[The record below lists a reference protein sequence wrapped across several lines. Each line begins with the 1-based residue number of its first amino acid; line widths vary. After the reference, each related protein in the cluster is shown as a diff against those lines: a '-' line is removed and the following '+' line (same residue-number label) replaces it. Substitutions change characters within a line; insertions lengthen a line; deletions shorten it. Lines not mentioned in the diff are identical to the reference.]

1 MSRIINICFLLRVKT
16 RFLASF
22 KILKAMEYIPNRQVA
37 AEMLADRLMQ
47 YKGEQGVVLAIPRGG
62 VPVAAPIARRLG
74 MPLEVIVSKK
84 IGHPA
89 NPEFAIGAVSLE
101 DVEVDDRIEVPKE
114 YIRAQVVRLQESL
127 RKKYQLFMGNRQP
140 VDLKDRIVII
150 VDDGIAT
157 GKTLLSTVN
166 MVRKKHPRK
175 VIIAVPV
182 APASAIKQFEAIV
195 DEVVCL
201 LVPPFFQ
208 AVGQFYQDFTEV
220 SDEDVIALLR
230 Q

>member
-1 MSRIINICFLLRVKT
+1 
-16 RFLASF
+16 
-22 KILKAMEYIPNRQVA
+22 MEYIPNRQVA
-37 AEMLADRLMQ
+37 AEMLADRLEQ
-47 YKGEQGVVLAIPRGG
+47 YKGERGVVLAIPRGG

-101 DVEVDDRIEVPKE
+101 DVEVDERIEVPKE
-114 YIRAQVVRLQESL
+114 YIRAQVERLQESL

-140 VDLKDRIVII
+140 VGLKDRIVII

-182 APASAIKQFEAIV
+182 APAAAIKQFELIV

-220 SDEDVIALLR
+220 SDEEVIELLR

>member
-1 MSRIINICFLLRVKT
+1 
-16 RFLASF
+16 
-22 KILKAMEYIPNRQVA
+22 MEYIRNREEA
-37 AEMLADRLMQ
+37 AELLADRLEK
-47 YKGEQGVVLAIPRGG
+47 YKGRKGVVLAIPRGG

-74 MPLEVIVSKK
+74 MPLEVTVSKK
-84 IGHPA
+84 IGHPF

-101 DVEVDDRIEVPKE
+101 DVEVDDRIDVPHE
-114 YIRAQVVRLQESL
+114 YIAAETERIRQSL

-140 VDLKDRIVII
+140 VELRDRLVII

-166 MVRKKHPRK
+166 MVKKQQPQMLI
-175 VIIAVPV
+175 VAVPV
-182 APASAIKQFEAIV
+182 APRSAIEQFESIV

-208 AVGQFYQDFTEV
+208 AVGQFYQEFTQT
-220 SDEDVIALLR
+220 SDEEVIELLR
-230 Q
+230 NQ